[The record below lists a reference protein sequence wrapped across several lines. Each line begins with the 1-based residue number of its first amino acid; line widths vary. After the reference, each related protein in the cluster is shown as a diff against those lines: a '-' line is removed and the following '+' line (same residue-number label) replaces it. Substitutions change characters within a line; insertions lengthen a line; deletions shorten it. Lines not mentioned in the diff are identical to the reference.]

1 MSNRFQ
7 QVFLAH
13 IQEDVTTTSAFVGAT
28 GPVDGSIGPYKT
40 KYAEDDARMPH
51 ILAARTVTVK
61 GKKGKKKKDQT
72 FVQFPIQRRNI
83 SRSM

>member
-13 IQEDVTTTSAFVGAT
+13 IHEDVTTTSAFVGAT
-28 GPVDGSIGPYKT
+28 GPITGSIGPYKT
-40 KYAEDDARMPH
+40 NYAEDDARMPH
-51 ILAARTVTVK
+51 ILAAKEVSVK
-61 GKKGKKKKDQT
+61 VKKGKKKKEQK

-83 SRSM
+83 SRIM